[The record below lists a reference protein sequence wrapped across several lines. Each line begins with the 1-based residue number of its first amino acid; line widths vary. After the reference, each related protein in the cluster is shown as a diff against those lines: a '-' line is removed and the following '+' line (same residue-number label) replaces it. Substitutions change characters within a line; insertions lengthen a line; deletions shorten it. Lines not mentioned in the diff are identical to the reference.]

1 MARRG
6 HGVLVNDE
14 AFIVVGGLGK
24 YYTTERCALDSDENG
39 VTCVEQQPQL
49 NHYELYPEMHLV
61 GDSFCKDKND
71 TTAINTQS

>member
-24 YYTTERCALDSDENG
+24 YYTTERCALDSDDNV
-39 VTCVEQQPQL
+39 VTCVEQQPTL

-61 GDSFCKDKND
+61 DDSFCR
-71 TTAINTQS
+71 QE